1 MNPLS
6 AVDEDVVLRL
16 GAGLVGLVLTLAAS
30 LSAALARE
38 HMASLGTI
46 CGANPHIHC
55 GWCYSAA
62 GLVLAGLAA
71 FTYAA
76 RPRLPARSMARG

>member
-6 AVDEDVVLRL
+6 AADEDVVLRL

-30 LSAALARE
+30 LAAALARE

-46 CGANPHIHC
+46 CGANPPHC

-76 RPRLPARSMARG
+76 RPRLRAWSAAR